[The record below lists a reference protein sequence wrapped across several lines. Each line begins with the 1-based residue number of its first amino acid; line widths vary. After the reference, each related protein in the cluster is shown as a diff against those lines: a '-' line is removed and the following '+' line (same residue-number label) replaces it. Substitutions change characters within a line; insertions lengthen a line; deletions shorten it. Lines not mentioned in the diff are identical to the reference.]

1 MKKKLFVLLSSL
13 FLAVFAFGQES
24 HDSIREF
31 KTFYS
36 VYVTNVNWYFSTFE
50 YPAQMLLSDE
60 GVMIEAR
67 ATVTYK
73 YDMKAQRYDGLA
85 LTLRFLPLDSDKFE
99 AGLRDSIRMYAR
111 QSTVVLNMGEAKS
124 GAEYSI
130 KSKADMYS
138 RAFCMEVEVEKS
150 KITVEYE
157 MTFNP
162 QKPENNE
169 IRYFLRKADWEESD
183 KAVPATC
190 GFRAT
195 NNIINWRPRLHDVR
209 YRHCEDDGKCHMSYI
224 VPFFDV
230 ISGVRMN
237 DSDRLYENICVNT
250 FTFLQYICVG
260 DGASDFHTSER
271 NYDNLLLGSL
281 YVGSKNPDKI
291 NVDSEMPL
299 FYDKRFEKRLPYM
312 REDKDLYYRY
322 RAGAERFA
330 LGQESFIRQS
340 SYSLLFYYKDK

>member
-1 MKKKLFVLLSSL
+1 MKKKTFVLLSSL
-13 FLAVFAFGQES
+13 FIAVFAFGQEPR
-24 HDSIREF
+24 DSIRDF

-36 VYVTNVNWYFSTFE
+36 AYVTNMNFYFSTYE
-50 YPAQMLLSDE
+50 YPAQMLVSDE

-67 ATVTYK
+67 ATVAYK

-99 AGLRDSIRMYAR
+99 AELRDSIRMYAR

-138 RAFCMEVEVEKS
+138 RAFCMENEVEKS

-162 QKPENNE
+162 QKPGYNE
-169 IRYFLRKADWEESD
+169 IKYFLRKADWEESD
-183 KAVPATC
+183 KAVPDTSGYGA
-190 GFRAT
+190 
-195 NNIINWRPRLHDVR
+195 NNITNWRPRLHDVR
-209 YRHCEDDGKCHMSYI
+209 YRHCKDDGKWHMSYI
-224 VPFFDV
+224 MPFFDV
-230 ISGVRMN
+230 FSGVRMN
-237 DSDRLYENICVNT
+237 DDDRLYENICVST
-250 FTFLQYICVG
+250 FTYSQYVYV
-260 DGASDFHTSER
+260 DDEAYDFHTPEK
-271 NYDNLLLGSL
+271 NCDLLLHGSL
-281 YVGSKNPDKI
+281 YVSSKNPDKI
-291 NVDSEMPL
+291 NIDIEEPL

-312 REDKDLYYRY
+312 REDKDLYYRC

-330 LGQESFIRQS
+330 LGQDFPLRQS